1 MLSLLKKNET
11 ILIKLAN
18 VSVPTSE
25 QDSREH
31 AETAQ
36 FEVEVEPN
44 VHVMRYFNYS
54 NIGKIC
60 TISCLLTVNLL
71 SLPRTFPL
79 FLSCASSA
87 RAPPPSFCQLSR
99 IFSSSN
105 YCLLLVSKRTCSF
118 QRVSAFKYFLIQQV
132 SLCVL
137 FEPKL
142 AYLFWDNDA
151 LNFSSFQRVFL
162 PSQQVLFLRL
172 TQSLFLA

>member
-1 MLSLLKKNET
+1 
-11 ILIKLAN
+11 
-18 VSVPTSE
+18 
-25 QDSREH
+25 
-31 AETAQ
+31 
-36 FEVEVEPN
+36 
-44 VHVMRYFNYS
+44 MRYFNYS
-54 NIGKIC
+54 KIGKIC

-79 FLSCASSA
+79 FLSSASSA

-105 YCLLLVSKRTCSF
+105 YCLLLVSKCTCSF

-142 AYLFWDNDA
+142 AYLFGITMLLIFLLFKGFFFPHNRFCFFDLLSLCFLLSFVSKVA
-151 LNFSSFQRVFL
+151 KLLSHSLSFSTS
-162 PSQQVLFLRL
+162 VL
-172 TQSLFLA
+172 S